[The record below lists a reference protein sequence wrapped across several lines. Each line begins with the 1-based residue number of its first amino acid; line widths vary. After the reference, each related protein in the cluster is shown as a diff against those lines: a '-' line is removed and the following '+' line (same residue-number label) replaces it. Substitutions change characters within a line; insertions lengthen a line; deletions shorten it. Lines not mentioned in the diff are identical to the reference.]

1 MDTIQLE
8 TTNSTPVMSTSIK
21 PKVSTSTPIL
31 SNNRSNKDRKLKKI
45 QSIQPSDNKNTTHA
59 NNLPSL
65 NKKTLATAL
74 SLRSYNKP
82 SIPIQKLKADVDTIL
97 LNKETTKYM
106 NHKLVTTAT
115 DIYSQSNTNS
125 SSGSLALSE
134 SGSST
139 TSTFNSNEIIC
150 DTSNVVGD
158 TFTSQLCK
166 TDFTKIS
173 SCDDEEKQS
182 HTDDLETN
190 VHPCE
195 PVRSSDLNDLSEQ
208 PSVQPTASISSQ
220 IISSSRSLLRKSMHG
235 NKFVSNN
242 AKEEDKSKKR
252 SVSLLRRSKSQRSV
266 ASSTNDVK
274 ASNKSTKNINPLP
287 TLNTCK
293 IDPTTFLAGPATPSS
308 LTVQNKQFVLMYRIL
323 ESMTC
328 GGHVTGNLH
337 IPMDLWYQTNVRLP
351 YIEAKIAASELL
363 IAVLEKMNA
372 RKNIELNMSAVIN
385 ELKVLRQ
392 TLNQINDTLMRKLG
406 RPAPT
411 VPLNNKQELGNIHRY
426 SIRTSQTIITWSSR
440 LSKSVEKM
448 RFDTTR
454 NTAPNDE
461 QNELYIKTLMKLFT
475 DAKVL
480 ERWDDTLTSIMH
492 KAGKREGLVKEAYQI
507 NKTCITQFMT
517 IVCGFVLKDYEIL
530 LNKWFKRSIYWLT
543 E

>member
-1 MDTIQLE
+1 M
-8 TTNSTPVMSTSIK
+8 
-21 PKVSTSTPIL
+21 
-31 SNNRSNKDRKLKKI
+31 
-45 QSIQPSDNKNTTHA
+45 
-59 NNLPSL
+59 
-65 NKKTLATAL
+65 
-74 SLRSYNKP
+74 
-82 SIPIQKLKADVDTIL
+82 IL

-106 NHKLVTTAT
+106 NQKLVTTAT

-166 TDFTKIS
+166 TDFTKIP

-182 HTDDLETN
+182 HTDDLETS

-195 PVRSSDLNDLSEQ
+195 PVRSSSLNNPSEQ

-235 NKFVSNN
+235 NKFASNN
-242 AKEEDKSKKR
+242 AKEEEKSKKR

-274 ASNKSTKNINPLP
+274 ASNKSTKSINPLP

-293 IDPTTFLAGPATPSS
+293 IDPTTFLAGPATSSS
-308 LTVQNKQFVLMYRIL
+308 LTVQNKKFVLMYRLL

-372 RKNIELNMSAVIN
+372 RKNIELNLSAVIN
-385 ELKVLRQ
+385 ELKILRQ

-406 RPAPT
+406 RPAPA
-411 VPLNNKQELGNIHRY
+411 VPLNNKQEQGNIHRY
-426 SIRTSQTIITWSSR
+426 SIRTSQTIVTWSSR

-454 NTAPNDE
+454 NTVPNDG

-480 ERWDDTLTSIMH
+480 ERWDNTLTSIIH

-507 NKTCITQFMT
+507 NMACISQFMT

-530 LNKWFKRSIYWLT
+530 LNKWFKRSTYWLT